1 MERLRAAERERR
13 AAIEELM
20 RLGVVRSRVLVGD
33 LGEQIAA
40 RYYGVELAPAFTPG
54 HDLIDR
60 RGRRI
65 DVKTLRATP
74 ERPRSIIGELK
85 EPCDVLLAIRLAFD
99 YTPTEALEMPV
110 QVAREYVGKNGK
122 VSWTQRLATDP
133 RVLRI
138 NAADLL
144 PEG

>member
-1 MERLRAAERERR
+1 M
-13 AAIEELM
+13 
-20 RLGVVRSRVLVGD
+20 
-33 LGEQIAA
+33 
-40 RYYGVELAPAFTPG
+40 
-54 HDLIDR
+54 DR

-85 EPCDVLLAIRLAFD
+85 QPCDVLLAIRLAFD
-99 YTPTEALEMPV
+99 YTPTEALEVPV
-110 QVAREYVGKNGK
+110 AVAREYVGKNGK

-138 NAADLL
+138 DSADLL
-144 PEG
+144 PE

>member
-1 MERLRAAERERR
+1 MCDIDRAMERLRAAERERR

-20 RLGVVRSRVLVGD
+20 RLGVVRSYVLVGD

-65 DVKTLRATP
+65 DIKTLRATP
-74 ERPRSIIGELK
+74 NVLGRSSESSRS
-85 EPCDVLLAIRLAFD
+85 P
-99 YTPTEALEMPV
+99 
-110 QVAREYVGKNGK
+110 
-122 VSWTQRLATDP
+122 ATCCS
-133 RVLRI
+133 RS
-138 NAADLL
+138 
-144 PEG
+144 G